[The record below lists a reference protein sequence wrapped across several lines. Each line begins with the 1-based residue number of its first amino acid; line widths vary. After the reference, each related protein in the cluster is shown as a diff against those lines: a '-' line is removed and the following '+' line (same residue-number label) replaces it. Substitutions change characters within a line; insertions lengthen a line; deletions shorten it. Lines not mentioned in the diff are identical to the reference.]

1 MYARAII
8 EILRYKT
15 RIAKYTIDGI
25 SREFFVEIFDI
36 NRINTFPLSHPTP
49 PHHGSFARS
58 YIYRVYVQFCSNCLS
73 PVKPAVNT
81 IAAVHGCYS
90 NGWLRAKNSFD
101 SWTNLKSGSETA
113 CYYGPDVCITPES
126 PIKNTFMT

>member
-49 PHHGSFARS
+49 PFFRAFVHLSRIRS
-58 YIYRVYVQFCSNCLS
+58 ILQ
-73 PVKPAVNT
+73 
-81 IAAVHGCYS
+81 
-90 NGWLRAKNSFD
+90 
-101 SWTNLKSGSETA
+101 
-113 CYYGPDVCITPES
+113 
-126 PIKNTFMT
+126 